1 MNINTL
7 IKRQNLSLYEL
18 SKTSGVPYSTLKDIS
33 HGKSKI
39 EKCSAGTVYRIANA
53 LHVSSDDLLEPC
65 FFRRP
70 DFSVYKSEICHQVK
84 ELGDIPFL
92 VKKKKKDM
100 ISDLYEKQ
108 WYPECLY
115 LLAMVDYLSRIH
127 DIPLAKEYDEIR
139 CQRLE
144 QPVYPAGILIL
155 YRLSKDEEVL
165 RKAENEAIPE
175 FKRFNIIESEIRN
188 VV

>member
-92 VKKKKKDM
+92 VQSM
-100 ISDLYEKQ
+100 ISL
-108 WYPECLY
+108 W
-115 LLAMVDYLSRIH
+115 
-127 DIPLAKEYDEIR
+127 
-139 CQRLE
+139 QRNMMKSGASDWNSLCTR
-144 QPVYPAGILIL
+144 Q
-155 YRLSKDEEVL
+155 
-165 RKAENEAIPE
+165 E
-175 FKRFNIIESEIRN
+175 F
-188 VV
+188 